1 MAMVCLIDGYNLIGS
16 TTHILLSDTNKEKK
30 LIDYVNQ
37 KLAQQKSKAIIVFD
51 GKNPIEIYGSVY
63 EKIKCKVVFTNPD
76 ETADDYIIRYLN
88 NEKNKSSLTMV
99 SSDKQLVVFARQ
111 LRIASLTSPG
121 FLNKLSKYQSQNQ
134 VIKRDDPMQKR
145 ELSYWLSVFKSKD
158 I

>member
-1 MAMVCLIDGYNLIGS
+1 MIYLIDGYNLIGS

>member
-1 MAMVCLIDGYNLIGS
+1 MIYLIDGYNLIGS

-121 FLNKLSKYQSQNQ
+121 FLNKLSK
-134 VIKRDDPMQKR
+134 
-145 ELSYWLSVFKSKD
+145 
-158 I
+158 